1 MCIRRH
7 KPGVSG
13 DVKQSCFRKRVI
25 TPEKEIESYVWGVEV
40 NLVTTEFSAEIGGV
54 ANLAQCRND
63 AVTPMTRTSASSQ
76 RMNTPISLQESINDV
91 GPNEPVSTGN
101 NGRFHCRLLLVRHPL
116 EDSVQVHSVA
126 SARNAP
132 ITMRMNG
139 FVEELD
145 NRGFARLTG
154 SEGNQGSVIIGPG
167 L

>member
-1 MCIRRH
+1 MDRGSDSSFQGIDDVDSGLNIHLALKMCIRRH

-40 NLVTTEFSAEIGGV
+40 NLVTTELSVEIGGV

-101 NGRFHCRLLLVRHPL
+101 NGRFHWRVPL
-116 EDSVQVHSVA
+116 SKFD
-126 SARNAP
+126 
-132 ITMRMNG
+132 
-139 FVEELD
+139 
-145 NRGFARLTG
+145 
-154 SEGNQGSVIIGPG
+154 
-167 L
+167 